1 VLNKKTLTYKN
12 AGVDTKK
19 ASSLVKIL
27 EKITKKTY
35 QKSVISNPGGFCSLV
50 DLKKINYSD
59 PILLSSTDGVGT
71 KVKIATDLNL
81 FKYIGF
87 DLVAMCVNDI
97 LANGGK
103 PIFFLD
109 YISSSILEKKQYLE
123 IISGIA
129 DACSSINC
137 SLIGGESAEMPGM
150 YKKGEFDLAGF
161 TVGIAERKNILKK
174 NNVVPDSKIIG
185 IPSSGFHSNGF
196 SLIRKVI
203 KSKKISIR
211 SKTPYYSSEKILGN
225 DLLIPTTIYVND
237 ILPLVNKNLVSSI
250 AHITGGGIYEN
261 LVRAIPEGYVAEINF
276 KKFKIP
282 EKFLWIKKHGN
293 ISESE
298 MLRTF
303 NCGIGMILIINAQS
317 IKQVQKY
324 FEKNNIIFFDMGKII
339 KTKGK
344 KDIKIN
350 NFGIWNLE

>member
-1 VLNKKTLTYKN
+1 MNKKTLTYKS
-12 AGVDTKK
+12 AGVDTTK
-19 ASSLVKIL
+19 ASSLVKKL

-35 QKSVISNPGGFCSLV
+35 QKSVIANPGGFCSLV

-71 KVKIATDLNL
+71 KVKIATELNF

-129 DACSSINC
+129 NACSSINC
-137 SLIGGESAEMPGM
+137 PLIGGESAEMPGM

-161 TVGIAERKNILKK
+161 TVGIAERKNVLKK
-174 NNVVPDSKIIG
+174 NNVVKDSKIIG

-196 SLIRKVI
+196 SLIRKII
-203 KSKKISIR
+203 KNNKICIQ
-211 SKTPYYSSEKILGN
+211 SKTPYKSGEKILGY

-237 ILPLVNKNLVSSI
+237 ILPLINKNLISSI

-261 LVRAIPEGYVAEINF
+261 LARAIPEGYTAEISFKNF
-276 KKFKIP
+276 EIP

-293 ISESE
+293 LSATE

-303 NCGIGMILIINAQS
+303 NCGIGIILIINS
-317 IKQVQKY
+317 LSVKQVQEY
-324 FEKNNIIFFDMGKII
+324 FKKNKIIFFDMGKIN

-344 KDIKIN
+344 KSIKIN